1 MQDTHST
8 TSERLAS
15 VCQSIAKA
23 EKDAGRAAGDVTL
36 VAVSK
41 TFAPENIRD
50 VLEEGQRVFGENRVQ
65 EAHKKWPALRDE
77 FAGVELH
84 LIGPLQSNKV
94 ADAVSLFD
102 VIETLDREKL
112 ARTLAAERNKG
123 HSLPNLFIQI
133 NTGAEP
139 QKAGVLPQEADAFI
153 ALCRDELGLPVVGLM
168 CIPPV
173 EEEPAL
179 HFALLEKIAQ
189 RNGLTQ
195 LSMGM
200 SGDFEAAIEFGA
212 THVRVGSAIF
222 GPRTLL
228 SA

>member
-1 MQDTHST
+1 MSYSLT
-8 TSERLAS
+8 TSSERLAS
-15 VCQSIAKA
+15 VQHMIAQA
-23 EKDAGRAAGDVTL
+23 EQQAGRPSGDVTL

-41 TFAPENIRD
+41 TFPADEICG
-50 VLEEGQRVFGENRVQ
+50 VLDAGQRVFGENRVQ
-65 EAHKKWPALRDE
+65 EAHGKWPELRERYGD
-77 FAGVELH
+77 VELH

-94 ADAVSLFD
+94 GDAVSLFD

-112 ARTLAAERNKG
+112 ARALAAEREKG
-123 HSLPNLFIQI
+123 HELPDLYIQV

-139 QKAGVLPQEADAFI
+139 QKAGVLPEAADSFI
-153 ALCRDELGLPVVGLM
+153 ALCRDELSLPVVGLM

-179 HFALLEKIAQ
+179 HFALLDKIAR
-189 RNGLTQ
+189 RNGLSQ

-200 SGDFEAAIEFGA
+200 SSDFETAIEFGA

-222 GPRTLL
+222 GSRISP
-228 SA
+228 